1 MKNNNIL
8 KNKIIFCML
17 LALEFVFCF
26 TILGSVPIGPVVAT
40 TAMVPVIIAS
50 LGLGLHYGFL
60 LGLIWG
66 FISLFIWTFMPP
78 NPATAFLFSPF
89 YQTAQFKGNI
99 GSLLASILPRVLSGV
114 APIICYNGFKKILND
129 KISLVVSS
137 AIGSMAN
144 TLLMML
150 IWFIFFSN
158 QIESIVDKGILLFI
172 GSTVLMNGIP
182 EMILCMVI
190 CPIVVVVLRDKF
202 LA

>member
-1 MKNNNIL
+1 MKVKEI

-40 TAMVPVIIAS
+40 TAMIPVIVAS
-50 LGLGLHYGFL
+50 LGLGLKSGFL

-66 FISLFIWTFMPP
+66 FISLFIWTVMPP

-99 GSLLASILPRVLSGV
+99 GSLLASVLPRVLCGV
-114 APIICYNGFKKILND
+114 TPILCYQGLKKIIND
-129 KISLVVSS
+129 KTSIVIST
-137 AIGSMAN
+137 AIGSMTN
-144 TLLMML
+144 TLMMML
-150 IWFIFFSN
+150 IWFIFFSK
-158 QIESIVDKGILLFI
+158 QIESIVDQGILLFI
-172 GSTVLMNGIP
+172 GSTVVVNGIP